1 MNIKVL
7 IKKIIF
13 NVFIVIALKSNAQV
27 FGPNSPTTATNFA
40 SAGVNAWTTPTNV
53 FTSNN
58 GYAFVGTKGATNYIK
73 ASDFGFAIP
82 VASNIDG
89 IVVEIEKKTLNP
101 NNVALLDAWT
111 TGLTK
116 TISGGQNR
124 ALIVVVA
131 IENGT
136 GTRDVTGITYGGQ
149 AMTQIAET
157 FTGTAAGFTARVE
170 AWVLLEAGI
179 AAAAGTAIVPSY
191 GAHTPLEYCETF
203 SSVTFQHVDQL
214 VPVTSQQVSS
224 INGST
229 NPHQL
234 GAAITTSVGSMA
246 VNVVMCGNNTTAASL
261 PGATTA
267 YTINS
272 GYTEGVDVYFSNPSF
287 SGSGACFQ
295 AAHKAIAVAGTEQPS
310 CGFMGSVNRHAMIGF
325 TLQRAREL
333 DSYVGLLKALAL
345 VGVNLGQTATAWPT
359 TDTYISY
366 GSPSNLWS
374 TSWTPAQ
381 INSSGFGA
389 AIGASVSNGTA
400 QVDHIR
406 ITVYVTSTLP
416 ITLLSFDAFCEQ
428 NITHFKWATATETN
442 NDYFEIE
449 QSLDGVSFNSVARIK
464 GALNSNSLLS
474 YEYKLPTDFSNQ
486 NYLYRLKQVDIGK
499 TFSYS
504 KIINGPCKDKHSDL
518 NIYPN
523 PSENG
528 IYNLSTNT
536 SSLTNE
542 IYIYDTSLKL
552 MKKQI
557 LSGANSTI
565 DLSDLAD
572 GSYYAIYSNDGKRSV
587 KLIQK
592 ISRDK

>member
-1 MNIKVL
+1 MNSVL
-7 IKKIIF
+7 VKKIIF
-13 NVFIVIALKSNAQV
+13 NVLVLITLKINAQV
-27 FGPNSPTTATNFA
+27 FGPNNPTAAINFA
-40 SAGVNAWTTPTNV
+40 SAGINAWTTPTNV
-53 FTSNN
+53 YSSNN
-58 GYAFVGTKGATNYIK
+58 AYAFVGTKGATNYIK

-82 VASNIDG
+82 PASNIDG

-101 NNVALLDAWT
+101 NNVALLNAWS

-116 TISGGQNR
+116 TISGGLNR

-157 FTGTAAGFTARVE
+157 FTGTVSGFTARVE
-170 AWVLLEAGI
+170 AWILLEAGI

-203 SSVTFQHVDQL
+203 SSVTFQYVDQVL
-214 VPVTSQQVSS
+214 PVISQQVSS
-224 INGST
+224 FNGST
-229 NPHQL
+229 DPHQL

-246 VNVVMCGNNTTAASL
+246 VNIVMCGNNTTPASV
-261 PGATTA
+261 PGAATA

-272 GYTEGVDVYFSNPSF
+272 GYTEGLDVYFSNPSF
-287 SGSGACFQ
+287 STSGGCFQ
-295 AAHKAIAVAGTEQPS
+295 AAHKAIAVAGSEQPT
-310 CGFMGSVNRHAMIGF
+310 CDFLGSVNRHAMIGF

-345 VGVNLGQTATAWPT
+345 VGVNLGLTATAWPT

-366 GSPSNLWS
+366 GSPTNLWS

-400 QVDHIR
+400 QVDHMR

-416 ITLLSFDAFCEQ
+416 ITLLSFEAFCEQ
-428 NITHFKWATATETN
+428 NNTHFRWATATEIN
-442 NDYFEIE
+442 NEYFEIE
-449 QSLDGVSFNSVARIK
+449 QSTDGVSFNSIARIK

-474 YEYKLPTDFSNQ
+474 YEYRLPNESPNQ
-486 NYLYRLKQVDIGK
+486 NYLYRLKQVDVNK
-499 TFSYS
+499 SYSYS
-504 KIINGPCKDKHSDL
+504 KIINVFCKERNSDL
-518 NIYPN
+518 SIYPN
-523 PSENG
+523 PSADG
-528 IYNLSTNT
+528 IYTISTDKF
-536 SSLTNE
+536 SFTNE
-542 IYIYDTSLKL
+542 IYIYDTTLKL
-552 MKKQI
+552 IKKQI
-557 LSGANSTI
+557 LSEVNSSI
-565 DLSDLAD
+565 DLSGLAD
-572 GSYYAIYSNDGKRSV
+572 GSYYVINSNDGKRTV

-592 ISRDK
+592 MTREK